1 MTLLEQCQIWHAHDE
16 FQKIIEAI
24 DAVPAAERTPE
35 LDSELARAYNNA
47 ASVDDRAYFEKAIA
61 LLTPHADYFK
71 GDHLWNFR
79 MGYAYYYLDREDRA
93 LPHFEAALAALP
105 GDPDTEKLIESCHK
119 GLALPLFQRPFRIR
133 VQEAWAV
140 FAQEEAELRALMDA
154 GEDHGE
160 ELIERCSDVLRI
172 ALSDVS
178 FEMGKGGAA
187 RAVLWGLFQ
196 AGAAEIVIGVRNPQK
211 ARPLAEEFSRY
222 GTIRLFEWHEE
233 SFRHAV
239 RAAELVVNATSL
251 GMAPEIEASPPIP
264 WEEVQPG
271 TFFYDI
277 IYTPAETSFLR
288 RAAAQG
294 CPVLNGEGMLVGQGA
309 AAFKLWTG
317 KTADFAVMAEALRGA
332 LERGRPE
339 KPKPER

>member
-1 MTLLEQCQIWHAHDE
+1 MMFSGRTKNLAVIGWPIAHSLSPVM
-16 FQKIIEAI
+16 Q
-24 DAVPAAERTPE
+24 
-35 LDSELARAYNNA
+35 NA
-47 ASVDDRAYFEKAIA
+47 ALQKAGLDFAYIA
-61 LLTPHADYFK
+61 LPVAP
-71 GDHLWNFR
+71 
-79 MGYAYYYLDREDRA
+79 ED
-93 LPHFEAALAALP
+93 LSEAVR
-105 GDPDTEKLIESCHK
+105 G
-119 GLALPLFQRPFRIR
+119 
-133 VQEAWAV
+133 
-140 FAQEEAELRALMDA
+140 LRALGFRGFNVTIPHKTAIIPLLDEVDA
-154 GEDHGE
+154 AARAIGAVNTVVLE
-160 ELIERCSDVLRI
+160 EGRLRGCNTDAAGFIGALEARSFSPAGKRVVLLG
-172 ALSDVS
+172 A
-178 FEMGKGGAA
+178 GGAA

-317 KTADFAVMAEALRGA
+317 KTADFAVMAEALHGA

>member
-1 MTLLEQCQIWHAHDE
+1 MMFSGRTKNLAVIGWPIAHSLSPVM
-16 FQKIIEAI
+16 Q
-24 DAVPAAERTPE
+24 
-35 LDSELARAYNNA
+35 NA
-47 ASVDDRAYFEKAIA
+47 ALQKAGMDFAYIA
-61 LLTPHADYFK
+61 LPVAPAD
-71 GDHLWNFR
+71 
-79 MGYAYYYLDREDRA
+79 
-93 LPHFEAALAALP
+93 LPEAVR
-105 GDPDTEKLIESCHK
+105 G
-119 GLALPLFQRPFRIR
+119 
-133 VQEAWAV
+133 
-140 FAQEEAELRALMDA
+140 LRALGFRGFNVTIPHKTAIIPLLDEVDA
-154 GEDHGE
+154 AARAIGAVNTVVLE
-160 ELIERCSDVLRI
+160 EGRLKGCNTDAAGFIGALEARSFSLAGKRVVLLG
-172 ALSDVS
+172 A
-178 FEMGKGGAA
+178 GGAA

-251 GMAPEIEASPPIP
+251 GMAPEIEAAPPIP

-317 KTADFAVMAEALRGA
+317 KTADFAVMAEALHGA

>member
-1 MTLLEQCQIWHAHDE
+1 MMFSGRTKNLAVIGWPIAHSLS
-16 FQKIIEAI
+16 
-24 DAVPAAERTPE
+24 PAMQ
-35 LDSELARAYNNA
+35 NA
-47 ASVDDRAYFEKAIA
+47 ALQKAGLDFAYIA
-61 LLTPHADYFK
+61 LPVAP
-71 GDHLWNFR
+71 
-79 MGYAYYYLDREDRA
+79 ED
-93 LPHFEAALAALP
+93 LSEAVR
-105 GDPDTEKLIESCHK
+105 G
-119 GLALPLFQRPFRIR
+119 
-133 VQEAWAV
+133 
-140 FAQEEAELRALMDA
+140 LRALGFRGFNVTIPHKTAIIPLLDEVDA
-154 GEDHGE
+154 AARAIGAVNTVVLE
-160 ELIERCSDVLRI
+160 EGRLRGCNTDAAGFIGALEARSFSPAGKCVVLLG
-172 ALSDVS
+172 A
-178 FEMGKGGAA
+178 GGAA

-196 AGAAEIVIGVRNPQK
+196 TGAAEIVIGVRNPQK
-211 ARPLAEEFSRY
+211 ARSLAEEFSRY

-251 GMAPEIEASPPIP
+251 GMAPEIEAAPPVP

-317 KTADFAVMAEALRGA
+317 KTADFAVMAEALHGA

>member
-1 MTLLEQCQIWHAHDE
+1 MMFSGRTKNLAVIGWPIAHSLS
-16 FQKIIEAI
+16 
-24 DAVPAAERTPE
+24 PAMQ
-35 LDSELARAYNNA
+35 NA
-47 ASVDDRAYFEKAIA
+47 ALQKAGLDFAYIA
-61 LLTPHADYFK
+61 LPVAP
-71 GDHLWNFR
+71 
-79 MGYAYYYLDREDRA
+79 ED
-93 LPHFEAALAALP
+93 LSEAVR
-105 GDPDTEKLIESCHK
+105 G
-119 GLALPLFQRPFRIR
+119 
-133 VQEAWAV
+133 
-140 FAQEEAELRALMDA
+140 LRALGFCGFNVTIPHKTAIIPLLDEVDA
-154 GEDHGE
+154 AARAIGAVNTVVLE
-160 ELIERCSDVLRI
+160 EGRLRGCNTDAAGFIGALEARSFSPAGKRVVLLG
-172 ALSDVS
+172 A
-178 FEMGKGGAA
+178 GGAA

-251 GMAPEIEASPPIP
+251 GMAPEIEAAPPVP